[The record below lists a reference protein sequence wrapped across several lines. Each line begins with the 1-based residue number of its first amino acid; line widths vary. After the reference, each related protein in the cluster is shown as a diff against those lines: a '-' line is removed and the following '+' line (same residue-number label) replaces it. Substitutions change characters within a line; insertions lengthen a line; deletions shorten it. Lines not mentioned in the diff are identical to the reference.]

1 MVVTEMRAET
11 DGPDTPIGPEVPV
24 KAADRDEMREACAGD
39 RSEMDPHDTAD
50 CAGLDLV
57 ELYEQEEDGGS

>member
-1 MVVTEMRAET
+1 MDMT
-11 DGPDTPIGPEVPV
+11 DEAFVRDTPIGPEVPV
-24 KAADRDEMREACAGD
+24 KAEDRDEMREACAGD
-39 RSEMDPHDTAD
+39 RKEMDPHDTAD